1 MLLQQGAARPLIIAD
16 LALTARLEN
25 PAWDIH
31 FVSWVET
38 DKNLETVA
46 ALAQTLQQFQ
56 SRKHKGLNSIVAI
69 GGGLLLDLV
78 GFAAGL
84 LGLKVTYVPTTV
96 LAMIDAGIGGKTAV
110 NHPTYGKN
118 QLGLFCQPQ
127 EVILDC
133 SFLSSLPARQW
144 NAGLVEGIKH
154 ALLMRDEP
162 MLAALW
168 RMKPNSE
175 ALKPWLL
182 PILNV
187 KAKIVEKDP
196 WELGERAVLN
206 LGHTIGHALENFSE
220 HKFLHG
226 EAVLIGLIVDV
237 HFSHQQGG
245 LDQKQ
250 LQSTLA
256 DLRQVVAESLGP
268 MTSNHKAFF
277 LELLSL
283 FSNPGRWKATL
294 GPLLAQDKKKLLVDD
309 HEIPM
314 IQLDWVNSPATNRI
328 THALVTR
335 VPFAALDIPLKES
348 AHFLNSV
355 LFQPS

>member
-1 MLLQQGAARPLIIAD
+1 
-16 LALTARLEN
+16 
-25 PAWDIH
+25 
-31 FVSWVET
+31 
-38 DKNLETVA
+38 
-46 ALAQTLQQFQ
+46 
-56 SRKHKGLNSIVAI
+56 
-69 GGGLLLDLV
+69 
-78 GFAAGL
+78 
-84 LGLKVTYVPTTV
+84 
-96 LAMIDAGIGGKTAV
+96 
-110 NHPTYGKN
+110 
-118 QLGLFCQPQ
+118 
-127 EVILDC
+127 
-133 SFLSSLPARQW
+133 
-144 NAGLVEGIKH
+144 
-154 ALLMRDEP
+154 
-162 MLAALW
+162 
-168 RMKPNSE
+168 
-175 ALKPWLL
+175 
-182 PILNV
+182 
-187 KAKIVEKDP
+187 
-196 WELGERAVLN
+196 
-206 LGHTIGHALENFSE
+206 
-220 HKFLHG
+220 
-226 EAVLIGLIVDV
+226 VLIGLIVDV